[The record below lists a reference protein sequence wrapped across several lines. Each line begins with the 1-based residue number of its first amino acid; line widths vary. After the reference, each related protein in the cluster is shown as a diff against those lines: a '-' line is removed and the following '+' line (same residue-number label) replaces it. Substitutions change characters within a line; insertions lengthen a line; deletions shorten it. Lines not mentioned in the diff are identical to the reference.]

1 MSEHRRAARH
11 AVGSAKPATPSL
23 KRYRGWKLE
32 EAKARFSEV
41 VRLAQSEGP
50 QRVTVRG
57 KDAVVIVGAAELER
71 ILPARDRLPLVPF
84 LESLFVEGFDLERE
98 PDRGRDVEL

>member
-1 MSEHRRAARH
+1 MSEHRRSARH
-11 AVGSAKPATPSL
+11 KNLPAKPKAAIL
-23 KRYRGWKLE
+23 KRYRGWRLE

-57 KDAVVIVGAAELER
+57 RDAVVIIGAAELNR
-71 ILPARDRLPLVPF
+71 LLPESDRLPLVPF
-84 LESLFVEGFDLERE
+84 MESLYVEGLDLERE